1 MRVSNRPVDVTVRVI
16 DLALFFAIGAKT
28 TVPRAG
34 IDSSAGPPMSLK
46 VPITDPNLCGEF
58 AAPDGDIA
66 EAIDNSPT
74 KVIANIGIILRL
86 IFDLH
91 TSHVAER

>member
-1 MRVSNRPVDVTVRVI
+1 VI

>member
-1 MRVSNRPVDVTVRVI
+1 MRVI
-16 DLALFFAIGAKT
+16 DLELSPAIGAKK
-28 TVPRAG
+28 TVPRVG

-58 AAPDGDIA
+58 DASDGDIP
-66 EAIDNSPT
+66 EAIGNSPAKT
-74 KVIANIGIILRL
+74 IANIGIILRF

-91 TSHVAER
+91 TSHVAAR